1 MPMIYD
7 LQRASLWKRVS
18 AWLLDAI
25 LLCVTATMMAWIL
38 SLVLNY
44 DGYQQQFDARCA
56 YFEAEYGV
64 SRNVTQAEIDAMT
77 PEELA
82 TVEAASTALAS
93 DPEAL
98 YAWNMLIYLVIIMV
112 SIGLLL
118 AYLLLEFAVPL
129 LLKNGQTVGK
139 KIFGVAVMRTEGIRV
154 NGVCMFIRTVLGKFT
169 IETMIPLL
177 ILIMMLWGLIGIIG
191 PMIVLAILILQV
203 ALMITSRTNSPI
215 HDALAQT
222 VVVDLHSQ
230 LIFGDED
237 QLMAYKKKVHEDMVR
252 RQSY

>member
-1 MPMIYD
+1 MIYD
-7 LQRASLWKRVS
+7 LQKGSLLKRAS
-18 AWLLDAI
+18 AWLLDLI
-25 LLCVTATMMAWIL
+25 LLCVLAAGVAALATDLLNYDTHYNTLNACKEAYEKEYQVSFNITQDDYDKMTPEAQKNYQAAMDALNADEAAVMAYNMLVNL
-38 SLVLNY
+38 SLVV
-44 DGYQQQFDARCA
+44 
-56 YFEAEYGV
+56 V
-64 SRNVTQAEIDAMT
+64 SVSV
-77 PEELA
+77 LL
-82 TVEAASTALAS
+82 S
-93 DPEAL
+93 
-98 YAWNMLIYLVIIMV
+98 YL
-112 SIGLLL
+112 G
-118 AYLLLEFAVPL
+118 LEFAVPL
-129 LLKNGQTVGK
+129 LFGNGQTVGK
-139 KIFGVAVMRTEGIRV
+139 KVFALGVMKS
-154 NGVCMFIRTVLGKFT
+154 NGVKLNAVSLFVRTVLGKFT

-237 QLMAYKKKVHEDMVR
+237 QLMAYKKKVHEEMVR